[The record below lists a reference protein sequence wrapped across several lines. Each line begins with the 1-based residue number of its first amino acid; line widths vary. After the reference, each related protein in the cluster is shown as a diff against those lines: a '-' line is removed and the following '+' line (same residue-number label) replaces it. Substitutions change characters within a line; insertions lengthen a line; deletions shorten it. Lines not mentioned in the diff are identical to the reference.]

1 MYTLYSVQLYNVH
14 TIYMQVCHIPEI
26 FHLFYR
32 LLGGVWKPA
41 SNEVGIF
48 MRDVFSSSWV
58 SYHLIVQI
66 LDMSVTTKECAV
78 AAIFLILDQVS
89 FGRQS
94 IQCSCLSS
102 GWLHSFSSLR
112 NSTVHDH
119 HCCIPSDQDLLCP
132 WPSNWPI
139 CHHWEVTIF
148 ALFQIIVSFQ
158 LHLKPDPCWS
168 RQYGGCDE
176 RNAFSRRGGRG
187 NWGRGS
193 GGGWGNWK
201 GRRRQEKWMN
211 SEITKAEGAHIHH

>member
-1 MYTLYSVQLYNVH
+1 MKIYLSNLPMMRDVFAGLPWPWAGHGGDWHYQGQWKWSDKAGHQVKSKRLLKHCNVTYN
-14 TIYMQVCHIPEI
+14 IQYMQESHIPEI
-26 FHLFYR
+26 FHLFNR

-41 SNEVGIF
+41 SSEVGIF
-48 MRDVFSSSWV
+48 MKYVFSSFWV

-78 AAIFLILDQVS
+78 AAILLILDQVS

-94 IQCSCLSS
+94 VQCLCLSS
-102 GWLHSFSSLR
+102 GWLHSFGSLR

-119 HCCIPSDQDLLCP
+119 HCCIPSHQDLLCP

-158 LHLKPDPCWS
+158 LHLKPDPC
-168 RQYGGCDE
+168 
-176 RNAFSRRGGRG
+176 
-187 NWGRGS
+187 
-193 GGGWGNWK
+193 
-201 GRRRQEKWMN
+201 
-211 SEITKAEGAHIHH
+211 